1 MDTDMLIWIHF
12 LFFVFKIKN
21 SNNFCIRYEK
31 LLEAYI
37 EKVIVFKT
45 IIKIMVSK
53 FFYYV

>member
-21 SNNFCIRYEK
+21 SNNFCIRYKK

-37 EKVIVFKT
+37 EKVTVFKT